1 MNLFIS
7 SLILI
12 FYVCG
17 GMKLISPY
25 KNNIVCIFLF
35 NNADKN
41 NDAGKNVMT
50 ETGVLPV
57 NENTNQARANAT
69 N

>member
-1 MNLFIS
+1 
-7 SLILI
+7 
-12 FYVCG
+12 
-17 GMKLISPY
+17 MKLISPY
-25 KNNIVCIFLF
+25 KNNSVCIFLF

-57 NENTNQARANAT
+57 NENTNQARPNAT